1 MMAHLMYDI
10 WVENNRL
17 TYIRE
22 ATVVLEYAYALS
34 PSNFH
39 IKLLLLKFYHM
50 LGNYIFILHNI
61 IVFFII
67 KMNDY
72 MYLFS

>member
-1 MMAHLMYDI
+1 MAHLMYDI
-10 WVENNRL
+10 WVENNKL

-22 ATVVLEYAYALS
+22 AVVVLEYAYALS

-50 LGNYIFILHNI
+50 LGNYIYFFSILFVLHHYWILYN
-61 IVFFII
+61 
-67 KMNDY
+67 NE
-72 MYLFS
+72 